1 MSSIHLEILDNDRRA
16 IFKKLSNFKD
26 RGYLAGGTALALQIN
41 HRKSYDFDIFLGKP
55 ISRFFV
61 RDVKNIF
68 GEIKIVS
75 QSGDQLSIF
84 TKENIKID
92 FVYYWYKR
100 IDALINTTSIGL
112 AGILDIVADKAAAI
126 GRRAVWRDYIDIY
139 FILKLGIFDLS
150 KIISLGKEKFGGE
163 FNDAL
168 FLEQLVYFKD
178 LQITDAQFIGD
189 SVPEKDIKE
198 YLERTVREYS
208 KI

>member
-112 AGILDIVADKAAAI
+112 AGILDIVADKAATI

>member
-1 MSSIHLEILDNDRRA
+1 MSSIYLEILDNDRRA

-112 AGILDIVADKAAAI
+112 AGILDIVADKAATI